1 MLICPLPT
9 PHFNKLTALAAN
21 TKVPSVDRLKI
32 EEAVA
37 RYHAWVKAMDSVEGT
52 GQAFLDELVRLLNE
66 YKRFIEIDL
75 IYDSPA
81 DFLYR
86 QKGQHKVDNSVLEE
100 FLPRL
105 ADTRLVPGL
114 THMNSCTVGP
124 QKAFAAFTFAGT
136 VHTPLPDGGMMIRV
150 KDQDYAL
157 SKKVYLKASTN
168 PGFTG
173 SDTVQTE
180 LNVAYIAAELKTNLD
195 KTMFNEGLETAR
207 ALKQAVAGSKYLL
220 VCEWLDMSPINTA
233 STDIEEAI
241 ILHKARRLGANF
253 REGLA
258 TVAGRAERRDAFV
271 SYYESNPLRAE
282 CFARI
287 VYHLNTVFPEQ
298 LELDEG
304 TVLTR
309 GYF

>member
-1 MLICPLPT
+1 MYVCPLPK
-9 PHFNKLTALAAN
+9 PHHSKLTALATN
-21 TKVPSVDRLKI
+21 RKLPDVDKPKVQ
-32 EEAVA
+32 EALG
-37 RYHAWVKAMDSVEGT
+37 RYAHWVKTM
-52 GQAFLDELVRLLNE
+52 DELDLEGPALLQRLVELLNG
-66 YKRFIEIDL
+66 YKRYIEVDL
-75 IYDSPA
+75 IYDSAA

-114 THMNSCTVGP
+114 IHAKSCTAGP
-124 QKAFAAFTFAGT
+124 QSAFAAFTFSGT
-136 VHTPLPDGGMMIRV
+136 VHTLLADGGIFIKV

-157 SKKVYLKASTN
+157 SKRVFLKASTN
-168 PGFTG
+168 ADFDET
-173 SDTVQTE
+173 DTISTE
-180 LNVAYIAAELKTNLD
+180 LNVAYLAAECKTNLD

-207 ALKQAVAGSKYLL
+207 ALKQAVAGSRYLL
-220 VCEWLDMSPINTA
+220 LCEWLDMGPINTA

-241 ILHKARRLGANF
+241 ILRKAKRLGSNF

-258 TVAGRAERRDAFV
+258 TVAGRKTAREAFAAHYDSHPFRV
-271 SYYESNPLRAE
+271 E

-287 VYHLNTVFPEQ
+287 LQHMSNVYPVQIL
-298 LELDEG
+298 LDEQ
-304 TVLTR
+304 TVLER